1 MSLSGTGRRGTCDCG
16 RQFQS
21 DIVSQS
27 LAVATSLQRR
37 AQTTRWIARA
47 IALLI
52 CALVVARAITV
63 SLAESYP
70 LTFWASQL
78 VNGLVLG
85 GVYALVALGYTLV
98 YGILLMINFAH
109 GEVMMIGG
117 VAGFFALQLAQALG
131 WMRGPAGLVVVAL
144 LIVMGIGMVG
154 AMFTGVALER
164 IAYRPLRNAPRLVPL
179 ISAIGASLFL
189 QYSVLLIF
197 GVSPLVYQR
206 PALISGGF
214 RIGPVFIPY
223 TGLIIFVTSLALM
236 GALFVIV
243 QRTRL
248 GRAMRAVAADR
259 DTAALMGVDVNQI
272 ITFTFLLG
280 SALAGAAGVMLGFHN
295 SVIKFNSGFIPGLKA
310 FTAAVMGGIG
320 NIPGAM
326 VGALVLGIAESIG
339 PSALGI
345 PAEYKDIIAFV
356 LLVLVLIFR
365 PQGLLGEALAEKK
378 V

>member
-1 MSLSGTGRRGTCDCG
+1 MSLSYLCRRGTCG
-16 RQFQS
+16 RLFQS
-21 DIVSQS
+21 RIVSQS
-27 LAVATSLQRR
+27 LVVTPNLQRR
-37 AQTTRWIARA
+37 AQTARWIARA

-52 CALVVARAITV
+52 CALVIVRAITV
-63 SLAESYP
+63 SLAEGYP

-131 WMRGPAGLVVVAL
+131 WMRGPAGLVAVAL
-144 LIVMGIGMVG
+144 LIVMGIGMIG
-154 AMFTGVALER
+154 AMLTGVTLER

-189 QYSVLLIF
+189 QYSVLLVF

>member
-1 MSLSGTGRRGTCDCG
+1 MSQSIVLPDTGRRA
-16 RQFQS
+16 RPM
-21 DIVSQS
+21 
-27 LAVATSLQRR
+27 
-37 AQTTRWIARA
+37 RWITRGIGILIVA
-47 IALLI
+47 IVL
-52 CALVVARAITV
+52 ARAITV
-63 SLAESYP
+63 SIAEGYP

-117 VAGFFALQLAQALG
+117 VAGFFGLQLAQALG
-131 WMRGPAGLVVVAL
+131 WMSGSVAQVAIAL
-144 LIVMGIGMVG
+144 LAVMGIGMIG
-154 AMFTGVALER
+154 AMLTGVTLER

-189 QYSVLLIF
+189 QYSVLLVF

-214 RIGPVFIPY
+214 RVGPVFIPY
-223 TGLIIFVTSLALM
+223 TGLIIFLTSLALM
-236 GALFVIV
+236 AALFIIV

-259 DTAALMGVDVNQI
+259 DTAALMGVDVNQV

-326 VGALVLGIAESIG
+326 VGALVLGIVESIG

-345 PAEYKDIIAFV
+345 PAEYKDIIAFA